1 MPFAQRFFFR
11 YAKKMYAQKAHRND
25 EKGAVKN
32 RVFYSPFSGD
42 REKRRGTDK
51 PSKIRASDLILLARM
66 RTKVR
71 RAAKFVCR

>member
-1 MPFAQRFFFR
+1 MPFAQRFFFCC
-11 YAKKMYAQKAHRND
+11 AKKSALKKAHRSD

-42 REKRRGTDK
+42 REKRWGTDK
-51 PSKIRASDLILLARM
+51 LSKIRASDLILLAR
-66 RTKVR
+66 RRSKVR